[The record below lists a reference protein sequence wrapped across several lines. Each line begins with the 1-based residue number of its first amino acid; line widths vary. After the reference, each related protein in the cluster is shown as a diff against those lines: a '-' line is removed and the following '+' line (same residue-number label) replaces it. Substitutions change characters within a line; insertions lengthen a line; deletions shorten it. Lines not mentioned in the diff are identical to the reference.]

1 MLDNEKLQII
11 NLGDILMKAKTVF
24 ILIIIVLF
32 LIVLFQNIQT
42 IVLKLFFWEVNI
54 SSVVLLPSILF
65 IGFIIGYIIAK
76 TTTKKHNDIQDILK

>member
-1 MLDNEKLQII
+1 
-11 NLGDILMKAKTVF
+11 MKAKTVF

-42 IVLKLFFWEVNI
+42 IILNLFFWKLNVSTI
-54 SSVVLLPSILF
+54 VLLPLTLF
-65 IGFIIGYIIAK
+65 IGFIVGYIVAK